1 VKVLVSGYLGF
12 GNLGDEAILVGLAR
26 GLAARGHHVRALSA
40 APAATRSERAVG
52 AVHRVRGL
60 PSALTRS
67 DALVSGGGG
76 LLQDATSRRSLRYYL
91 GVIRAA
97 RAAGLRV
104 VVFAQSI
111 GPLSPTGR
119 SAVAR
124 TLRGLPVAVRDDA
137 SQALLAGLGIASAR
151 VADVAL
157 VVRPPPVRPIGGV
170 LLVPRADVAG
180 ARAGLEAVARDALRA
195 GEPVGVL
202 PLQDGPD
209 ADEADAIAAAVPG
222 VERRHAD
229 DPQQALAR
237 CAEVER
243 VVSVRLHGLVFAL
256 RAGRPHVG
264 VAYDPKVAGFLADG
278 GGTALPLPLD
288 VEALRAAARAATP
301 PTEAT
306 VRAAV
311 ARAEAG
317 LDWLDATLRG
327 RPAPDAATRPGGPS
341 GPGDAG
347 SMAP

>member
-1 VKVLVSGYLGF
+1 VRVLVSGYLGF
-12 GNLGDEAILVGLAR
+12 GNLGDEAILAGLAR

-40 APAATRSERAVG
+40 APAATRAERAVA

-60 PSALTRS
+60 PAALAGS

-104 VVFAQSI
+104 AVFAQSI
-111 GPLSPTGR
+111 GPLSADGR
-119 SAVAR
+119 RAVAR
-124 TLRGLPVAVRDDA
+124 TLRDLPVAVRDDA
-137 SQALLAGLGIASAR
+137 SRALLAELGIAATR

-157 VVRPPPVRPIGGV
+157 TLRPPPVRPIGGL

-180 ARAGLEAVARDALRA
+180 ARTGLEAVARDALRA
-195 GEPVGVL
+195 GRPVGVL
-202 PLQDGPD
+202 PLQDGAD
-209 ADEADAIAAAVPG
+209 AREADAIAAAVPG

-237 CAEVER
+237 CAEVDR

-256 RAGRPHVG
+256 RAGRAHVG
-264 VAYDPKVAGFLADG
+264 VAYDPKVAGFLADS

-288 VEALRAAARAATP
+288 VAALRAAARAA
-301 PTEAT
+301 
-306 VRAAV
+306 RAPDPAAARSAV
-311 ARAEAG
+311 ALAEAG
-317 LDWLDATLRG
+317 LDWLDAALRG
-327 RPAPDAATRPGGPS
+327 RPAPDVPARPAGPS
-341 GPGDAG
+341 ESGGAG